1 MPRSR
6 AANRAWS
13 PSPWSVHATR
23 RGWAGGPPR
32 SPSTR
37 GACAPCAFPAI
48 RGARSTAPTTRYEAN
63 QGGLA
68 LVIEETVTDTAN
80 PVIRKIDLAVADARD
95 PARVLTR
102 LTGYVSR

>member
-1 MPRSR
+1 M
-6 AANRAWS
+6 
-13 PSPWSVHATR
+13 
-23 RGWAGGPPR
+23 
-32 SPSTR
+32 
-37 GACAPCAFPAI
+37 
-48 RGARSTAPTTRYEAN
+48 TATTRYEAT

-68 LVIEETVTDTAN
+68 LVIDETVSDTAN